1 MTAIK
6 PASAVW
12 MWAVAALVLL
22 ASPSVASAKPQK
34 KSTTSD
40 QEKPEAILAAAKKVS
55 ETRAW
60 RVDARIEANKQM
72 NISGILAVNDFD
84 LTIETVD
91 GTKRQITLGDKSWV
105 SEDGGK
111 NWKNADVNDRR
122 FYYLVHTPIKF
133 SSDQK
138 IPPHEKVPPEKG
150 ETENLLHVRF
160 KAADKIHY
168 EGDRPNWWIA
178 LESGKP
184 TVIRRYHGPGGLE
197 GEYVTTD
204 ATYTEISDQPPVV
217 APPGNPHALA
227 AEPGPENLLMAAMKK
242 MNEGVWEVKGT
253 ASFTKTIKVH
263 GLLSGKD
270 FDLTMEPESGS
281 AIRRLIVIKDRAWAS
296 SDASESFHPG
306 TPDDRL
312 LYNWTH
318 TPIMSGRLEPAF
330 EKVGAEQRNGQTWLH
345 IRLKVADEKVD
356 PKTLP
361 QYWLMLDAQGQALYI
376 GHTDMPMFSRGSTD
390 VIQCSFDYAPA
401 KEKIAPPPL
410 GPPVD
415 DKVHGFNDI
424 EEHKFD
430 WAKKIVRIEVD
441 PKLLQSEQIGEDIY
455 RAFLKDTATPNH
467 YGVVEFPYDAL
478 VRLGFLKKTVSGT
491 HAWEQ
496 LKEMG
501 ALGRTEGAPVS
512 FYVEVIP
519 IGEKPAARAVVV
531 GAKLVREADGSVTY
545 TWESS
550 QPSPSPVAPRAAD
563 ESDGDFVN
571 RGIEK
576 AKKGDLDGALADF
589 DRAIELNP
597 KDDAGYYNRAQAKRL
612 KKDAAGAIA
621 DYTRAIERG
630 SKNPAA
636 YNNRGNARA
645 ENNDRAGAIAD
656 YTRAIEL
663 KPDYARA
670 YYNRAVAKEAKGDA
684 AGAAADFKS
693 AEKLDPKLADEKKS
707 APRESPAVETVNLLD
722 GKLKIDIPADF
733 SRDPDDP
740 KDPKTLA
747 KFSREDGAWG
757 AVLRGT
763 HGLTPEKLNDY
774 LKMRVAEYSK
784 GFKWLPKDSHLHWLR
799 KEIVTIDGRK
809 WADWSFVPML
819 KGKKEYRN
827 NPVYTRNLTT
837 SYKGQLLEINFTSNL
852 TTDPELKEE
861 IDHIMDSVRLEE

>member
-1 MTAIK
+1 MSVNRV
-6 PASAVW
+6 SAF
-12 MWAVAALVLL
+12 AAALLVVT
-22 ASPSVASAKPQK
+22 PFVSAKPQK

-55 ETRAW
+55 QTRAW

-72 NISGILAVNDFD
+72 NISGIIAVNDFD

-111 NWKNADVNDRR
+111 NWRNADVNDRR

-133 SSDQK
+133 SPDQK
-138 IPPHEKVPPEKG
+138 IPPHEKVPSEKG

-160 KAADKIHY
+160 KAPDKIHY

-270 FDLTMEPESGS
+270 FDLTTEPESGR

-345 IRLKVADEKVD
+345 IRLKVANEKVD

-361 QYWLMLDAQGQALYI
+361 QYWLVLDAQGQALYI

-415 DKVHGFNDI
+415 EKVHGFNDI
-424 EEHKFD
+424 EQHKFD

-441 PKLLQSEQIGEDIY
+441 PKLLQSEQIGEDVY

-531 GAKLVREADGSVTY
+531 GSKLVREADGSVTY
-545 TWESS
+545 AWESP
-550 QPSPSPVAPRAAD
+550 PSPSPVASRAAD
-563 ESDGDFVN
+563 ESGGDLVN

-576 AKKGDLDGALADF
+576 GKKGDLDGAIADF
-589 DRAIELNP
+589 TRAIELNP
-597 KDDAGYYNRAQAKRL
+597 KDDAPYYNRAQAKRL

-621 DYTRAIERG
+621 DYTRAIELG
-630 SKNPAA
+630 STNPAA

-645 ENNDRAGAIAD
+645 ENNDQDGAIAD

-670 YYNRAVAKEAKGDA
+670 YYNRAVAKDAKRDA

-693 AEKLDPKLADEKKS
+693 AEKLDPELADEKKS
-707 APRESPAVETVNLLD
+707 APRESPAVEIVTLLD
-722 GKLKIDIPADF
+722 GKLRIDIPADF

-784 GFKWLPKDSHLHWLR
+784 GFKWLPKDSRLHWLR

-819 KGKKEYRN
+819 KGKKDYRN

-852 TTDPELKEE
+852 TTDPELKDE
-861 IDHIMDSVRLEE
+861 IDHIMASVHLEE